1 MNLNIKKALWLTAMI
16 TAGLLALLVLFVLIL
31 NIGMWLNTRSRVMT
45 TEEFANIE
53 AHAGEFDCILIL
65 GAGVRPGGVPSDML
79 RDRLEVGIELYFA
92 GYTDRIVMSGD
103 HMGQYYDE
111 VSVMK
116 RYAIEAGVPSDSI
129 YLDHAGL
136 STYDSISRLAASED
150 VGRVLIV
157 TQSYHLY
164 RALHLA
170 RRFGIDAYGLSADLR
185 SYRGQLARD
194 VREIAARTKDCI
206 YAIAKPDPT
215 FVGHPIV
222 FADGGDATNQNPFWT
237 EETS

>member
-1 MNLNIKKALWLTAMI
+1 MKSTTKKICYTAAWVIIGI
-16 TAGLLALLVLFVLIL
+16 TALLLLTLLIT
-31 NIGMWLNTRSRVMT
+31 NAVVWLGTRSRVMT
-45 TEEFANIE
+45 IEEFADIE

-65 GAGVRPGGVPSDML
+65 GAGVRADGSPSDML
-79 RDRLEVGIELYFA
+79 HDRLEVGVELYFA
-92 GYTDRIVMSGD
+92 GYADKLVMSGD

-116 RYAIEAGVPSDSI
+116 RFAMDAGVPSEDI

-136 STYDSISRLAASED
+136 STYDSIARLAASED

-170 RRFGIDAYGLSADLR
+170 KSFGIEAYGLSADLR
-185 SYRGQLARD
+185 SYRGQSVREVREWLARSKD
-194 VREIAARTKDCI
+194 VLFSVTKPEPTYVGNPIAFDKS
-206 YAIAKPDPT
+206 
-215 FVGHPIV
+215 
-222 FADGGDATNQNPFWT
+222 GDITNQNPFWT

>member
-1 MNLNIKKALWLTAMI
+1 MKFRIKKALRILAAAI
-16 TAGLLALLVLFVLIL
+16 AGTLATLFVFVLL
-31 NIGMWLNTRSRVMT
+31 CNIFMWLGTQGRVMT
-45 TEEFANIE
+45 AEEFADAE
-53 AHAGEFDCILIL
+53 AHRDEFDCILIL

-92 GYTDRIVMSGD
+92 GYADKLVMSGD

-111 VSVMK
+111 VGVMK
-116 RYAIEAGVPSDSI
+116 QYAIQAGVPSKDI

-136 STYDSISRLAASED
+136 STYDSISRLAAAED

-170 RRFGIDAYGLSADLR
+170 KSFGMEAYGLSADLNR
-185 SYRGQLARD
+185 YRGQLL
-194 VREIAARTKDCI
+194 RELREVAARTKD
-206 YAIAKPDPT
+206 AVFAVTKPDPT
-215 FVGHPIV
+215 YVGYPIS
-222 FADGGDATNQNPFWT
+222 FAESGDITDQNPFWT
-237 EETS
+237 EEK